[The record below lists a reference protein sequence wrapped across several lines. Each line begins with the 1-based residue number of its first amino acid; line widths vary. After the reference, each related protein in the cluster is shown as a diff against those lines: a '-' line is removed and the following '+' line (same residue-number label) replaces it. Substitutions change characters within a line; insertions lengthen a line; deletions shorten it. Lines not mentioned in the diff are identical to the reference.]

1 MSGTAPEL
9 VGGADP
15 HPQPLPEGQGV
26 ARYASRGGRGAKAPR
41 VRSSEP
47 SARGGDARRHRGP
60 RFSVQ
65 RFLAV
70 LTKEFIQMRRDRI
83 TFGMMIGL
91 PLIQL
96 FLFGF
101 AINADPHHLPTL
113 VELGDNGP
121 LTRAVI
127 AGMQQSDY
135 FDFRGQVAG
144 TAAGEEALRRGTA
157 NFVVV
162 VPKDFERD
170 VVRGRAPTILIAADA
185 SDPSAVGGAA
195 SALSG
200 IVAGAVKQVMT
211 GPLQAAAGGAPPFS
225 IAVQREYNPEGKTST
240 NIVPGLLAII
250 LSMTMVMITAIA
262 IVKETERGTME
273 MLIATPVRPFEVMLG
288 KILPYVL
295 VGYVQTIVFLLSA
308 YAVFRV
314 PFEGS
319 WLAFFFGFNLFIV
332 VNLALGFLVSTVARN
347 QMQAM
352 QLSFFSILP
361 SILLSGFMFPF
372 AGMPGWA
379 QVLGTAVPATHF
391 LRIVRAVMLKGGDVA
406 DVAGECGALGII
418 LVVIALVAMLRYR
431 RTLD

>member
-1 MSGTAPEL
+1 
-9 VGGADP
+9 
-15 HPQPLPEGQGV
+15 
-26 ARYASRGGRGAKAPR
+26 
-41 VRSSEP
+41 
-47 SARGGDARRHRGP
+47 
-60 RFSVQ
+60 
-65 RFLAV
+65 
-70 LTKEFIQMRRDRI
+70 MRRDRI

-113 VELGDNGP
+113 VEMGDNGP

-127 AGMQQSDY
+127 AGMQRSDY
-135 FDFRGQVAG
+135 FDFQGQVAG

-162 VPKDFERD
+162 IPQNFERD
-170 VVRGRAPTILIAADA
+170 VIRGRAPNILIAADA
-185 SDPSAVGGAA
+185 SDPSAVGGASA
-195 SALSG
+195 ALSG
-200 IVAGAVKQVMT
+200 IVNAAVEQVLT
-211 GPLQAAAGGAPPFS
+211 GPLAAAGSGAPPFS
-225 IAVQREYNPEGKTST
+225 VEVQREYNPEGKTST

-250 LSMTMVMITAIA
+250 LSMTMVMITAVA

-288 KILPYVL
+288 KILPYVF
-295 VGYVQTIVFLLSA
+295 VGYVQTIVFLLA
-308 YAVFRV
+308 AQAVFHV

-319 WLAFFFGFNLFIV
+319 WWAFFLGFNLFIV
-332 VNLALGFLVSTVARN
+332 VNLALGFLISTAARN

-352 QLSFFSILP
+352 QLSFFTILP

-379 QVLGTAVPATHF
+379 QFIGQGVPATHF
-391 LRIVRAVMLKGGDVA
+391 LRVVRAVMLKGGNVA
-406 DVAGECGALGII
+406 DVSDECGALAII
-418 LVVIALVAMLRYR
+418 LVVISVIAMLRYR
-431 RTLD
+431 QTLD

>member
-1 MSGTAPEL
+1 MNVQLEARKPGHTAPTPGPSPQ
-9 VGGADP
+9 GG
-15 HPQPLPEGQGV
+15 
-26 ARYASRGGRGAKAPR
+26 GGREVEARDNR
-41 VRSSEP
+41 VVPVRRAHGFSL
-47 SARGGDARRHRGP
+47 AR
-60 RFSVQ
+60 FV
-65 RFLAV
+65 AV
-70 LTKEFIQMRRDRI
+70 LAKEFIQMRRDRI

-113 VELGDNGP
+113 VEMGDNGP

-135 FDFRGQVAG
+135 FDFKGQVAG
-144 TAAGEEALRRGTA
+144 IGPGEEALRRGSA

-162 VPKDFERD
+162 IPQNFERD
-170 VVRGRAPTILIAADA
+170 VVRGQHPEILIAADA
-185 SDPSAVGGAA
+185 SDPSAVGGA
-195 SALSG
+195 SAALAG
-200 IVAGAVKQVMT
+200 IVSHAVGQVLT
-211 GPLQAAAGGAPPFS
+211 GPLTASQGGAPPFS
-225 IAVQREYNPEGKTST
+225 ISVHREYNPEGKTST

-250 LSMTMVMITAIA
+250 LSMTMVMITAVA
-262 IVKETERGTME
+262 IVKESERGTME

-295 VGYVQTIVFLLSA
+295 VGYVQTLVFLLASKL
-308 YAVFRV
+308 VFNV
-314 PFEGS
+314 PFAGS
-319 WLAFFFGFNLFIV
+319 WWAFFLGFNLFII

-352 QLSFFSILP
+352 QLSFFMILP

-379 QVLGTAVPATHF
+379 QVLGQIVPATHF
-391 LRIVRAVMLKGGDVA
+391 LRITRAVMLKGGNVPDVTA
-406 DVAGECGALGII
+406 ESAALALI
-418 LVVIALVAMLRYR
+418 LVVISVIAMLRYR
-431 RTLD
+431 QTLD